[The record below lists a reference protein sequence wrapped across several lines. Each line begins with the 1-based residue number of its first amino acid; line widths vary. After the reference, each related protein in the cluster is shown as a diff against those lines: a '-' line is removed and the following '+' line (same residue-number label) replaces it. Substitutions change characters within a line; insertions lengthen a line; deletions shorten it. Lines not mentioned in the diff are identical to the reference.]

1 MTENSR
7 LLFEKSC
14 VRKVLW
20 LNSWC
25 CHRAVRLK
33 IKHPP
38 LLRTESVPAPGCAV
52 IKAPSPRSTLWDLPG
67 LGICPWCREI
77 CEALYWNQP
86 ENPFGQFPPTSLC
99 SWTDLWFS
107 LSKCL
112 CIFRKLSVGHT
123 HYPPPPYLCLFSVFS
138 CWWLA
143 DKLFLWY
150 PNTTHIERISLPCN
164 TI

>member
-25 CHRAVRLK
+25 CHWAVRPK

-52 IKAPSPRSTLWDLPG
+52 IKAPSPRSILWDLPG

-86 ENPFGQFPPTSLC
+86 ENPFGQFLPLHCALEQICDFLCLNVFVYSVSYLLGTHTIPT
-99 SWTDLWFS
+99 
-107 LSKCL
+107 
-112 CIFRKLSVGHT
+112 
-123 HYPPPPYLCLFSVFS
+123 PYLCLFSVFS

-143 DKLFLWY
+143 DKLFPWY
-150 PNTTHIERISLPCN
+150 PNTTHTGRISLPCN
-164 TI
+164 TV